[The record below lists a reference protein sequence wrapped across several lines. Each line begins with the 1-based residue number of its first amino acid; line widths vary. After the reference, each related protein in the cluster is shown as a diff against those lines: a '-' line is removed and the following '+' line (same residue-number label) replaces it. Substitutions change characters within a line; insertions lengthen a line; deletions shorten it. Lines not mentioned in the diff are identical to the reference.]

1 MGVILSLEVTLSLV
15 EIPVVVGILLLHHLL
30 SSKHL
35 LHYGPHLCIHKINAS
50 FISHMLT
57 MLPNYKS
64 LETCEG
70 VILCVASIPSF
81 EAIPSLVETHG
92 EVESPYEEGSLSCK
106 SWLLS
111 TFFSNF
117 S

>member
-1 MGVILSLEVTLSLV
+1 
-15 EIPVVVGILLLHHLL
+15 
-30 SSKHL
+30 
-35 LHYGPHLCIHKINAS
+35 
-50 FISHMLT
+50 MLT

-106 SWLLS
+106 SWLLN
-111 TFFSNF
+111 TFFPTFLKHVPITKLFIRSKYVNLLF
-117 S
+117 LRGERFLGI

>member
-1 MGVILSLEVTLSLV
+1 
-15 EIPVVVGILLLHHLL
+15 
-30 SSKHL
+30 
-35 LHYGPHLCIHKINAS
+35 
-50 FISHMLT
+50 MLT

-81 EAIPSLVETHG
+81 EATLSLAETHG

-111 TFFSNF
+111 TFCPTLILKHVPITKLFIRSKYVNLLF
-117 S
+117 L

>member
-1 MGVILSLEVTLSLV
+1 
-15 EIPVVVGILLLHHLL
+15 
-30 SSKHL
+30 
-35 LHYGPHLCIHKINAS
+35 
-50 FISHMLT
+50 MLT

-106 SWLLS
+106 S
-111 TFFSNF
+111 
-117 S
+117 